1 MTLQCGRA
9 RAHIINVLFGPD
21 LGRFRFTYR
30 AAHTV
35 DLWPHVSAVGLR
47 DAAHD
52 VRQAEPHG
60 RPDDD
65 T

>member
-1 MTLQCGRA
+1 MDVHALTSKMCFLA
-9 RAHIINVLFGPD
+9 LT
-21 LGRFRFTYR
+21 FRFTYR